1 MPTWKKYQRAQV
13 VLERK
18 LRQRMSALGGE
29 NMKARPAAEPTKEM
43 RQRLLERRKEKPE
56 NRRKRI
62 METCAVC
69 RYRTYGPISELLTK
83 GACNYLGITGEKR
96 PCSALHCREAGVFV
110 KGNPEKTPFNPLL
123 FFDGE

>member
-1 MPTWKKYQRAQV
+1 MS
-13 VLERK
+13 EGK
-18 LRQRMSALGGE
+18 LRQRVSALGGK

-43 RQRLLERRKEKPE
+43 KQRLLERRKEKPE

-69 RYRTYGPISELLTK
+69 RYRTYGPISELLNK

-110 KGNPEKTPFNPLL
+110 KGNPERTPFNPPL